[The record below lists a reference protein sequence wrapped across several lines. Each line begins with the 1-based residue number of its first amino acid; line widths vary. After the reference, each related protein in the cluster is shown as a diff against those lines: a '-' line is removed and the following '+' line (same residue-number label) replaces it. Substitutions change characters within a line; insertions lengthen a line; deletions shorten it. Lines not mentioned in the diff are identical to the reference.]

1 MEKKRPN
8 VAEQMISALQEQN
21 EIQAKIIENQRETI
35 ALQGQQNRE
44 LAEMLDQILE
54 LLRSGDR

>member
-1 MEKKRPN
+1 MEKKKPN
-8 VAEQMISALQEQN
+8 VVEQMISALEEQN
-21 EIQAKIIENQRETI
+21 EMQAKIIENQRETI

-44 LAEMLDQILE
+44 LAEMLDQILK

>member
-21 EIQAKIIENQRETI
+21 EMQAKIIENQRETI

-44 LAEMLDQILE
+44 LAEMLDQILK